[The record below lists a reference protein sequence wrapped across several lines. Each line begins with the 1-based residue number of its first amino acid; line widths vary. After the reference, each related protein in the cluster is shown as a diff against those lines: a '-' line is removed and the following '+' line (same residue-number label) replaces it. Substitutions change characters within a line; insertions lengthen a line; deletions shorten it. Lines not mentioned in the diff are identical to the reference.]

1 MFRVWLYQTP
11 QFFRV
16 LRVSLVATSPQIP
29 AMFIFVILSYFD
41 RILAIRIDTLGENHI
56 NVAMVYR
63 NLGTLEY
70 SNNKI
75 DLALD
80 YYEKSLKI
88 FEVCSIIY
96 TY

>member
-1 MFRVWLYQTP
+1 MYN
-11 QFFRV
+11 
-16 LRVSLVATSPQIP
+16 
-29 AMFIFVILSYFD
+29 FVILLYID
-41 RILAIRIDTLGENHI
+41 RILAIRIDTLGENHT

-70 SNNKI
+70 AEEKL

-88 FEVCSIIY
+88 FEVCLLLIQDSFCLSMVNL
-96 TY
+96 